1 MWDSDLVSCRGLAIG
16 LVLSRA
22 ASLIFPIVQDV
33 FVCRVI
39 EQFWR
44 VYTHMCLILY
54 FKYIYIY
61 VYMYVYIISTCVY
74 ILGRYARTS
83 GLVSTL
89 SEVYLHTSF
98 GQV

>member
-54 FKYIYIY
+54 FKYIYICIY
-61 VYMYVYIISTCVY
+61 VCLYYINMCIHIGSLCKDIWAGIYT
-74 ILGRYARTS
+74 
-83 GLVSTL
+83 
-89 SEVYLHTSF
+89 F
-98 GQV
+98 